1 MAVSLEW
8 LDVAVLALAAMAAGL
23 VNAIA
28 GGGTLISFPA
38 LLAAG
43 VPPLVANMT
52 NTVALVPGY
61 LGATWAQRQELQ
73 GQMGR
78 IRLLVPAGLLGGVV
92 GGVLLQATGEK
103 VFGDFVPYL
112 ILFAALLLSVQEIV
126 RGWVLRRIEASSRLA
141 AHLVWVQA
149 VWAVPPVFLAAIYGG
164 YFGAGLSVIVLAVL
178 GLVVDDTLTRLNGL
192 KQVLALAVNLA
203 ATTWFVG
210 TGQVLWPAAAV
221 MAVGALVGGML
232 GGKVAHRVSPQLLRV
247 GVVGVAVGVAIFY
260 LVR

>member
-1 MAVSLEW
+1 MAVSLDW

-61 LGATWAQRQELQ
+61 LGATWAQRQELR
-73 GQMGR
+73 GQVGR
-78 IRLLVPAGLLGGVV
+78 IRLLVPVGVLGGLV
-92 GGVLLQATGEK
+92 GGMLLQATGEK
-103 VFGDFVPYL
+103 IFGEFVPYL
-112 ILFAALLLSVQEIV
+112 ILFAALLLSAQEIV
-126 RGWVLRRIEASSRLA
+126 RGWVLRRIEASSQLA

-210 TGQVLWPAAAV
+210 TGQVLWPAVAV

-247 GVVGVAVGVAIFY
+247 GVVAVAVGVAIVY

>member
-1 MAVSLEW
+1 MAVSLDW
-8 LDVAVLALAAMAAGL
+8 LDVALLALAAMAAGL

-78 IRLLVPAGLLGGVV
+78 IRLLVPVGLLGGLI
-92 GGVLLQATGEK
+92 GGMLLQATGEK
-103 VFGDFVPYL
+103 IFGEFVPYL

-126 RGWVLRRIEASSRLA
+126 RGWVLRRIEVSSQLT

-178 GLVVDDTLTRLNGL
+178 GLGIDDTLTRLNGL
-192 KQVLALAVNLA
+192 KQLLALAVNLA

-210 TGQVLWPAAAV
+210 TGQVLWPAVTV

-247 GVVGVAVGVAIFY
+247 GVVAVGVGVAIVY

>member
-1 MAVSLEW
+1 MAVSLDW

-61 LGATWAQRQELQ
+61 LGATWAQRQELR
-73 GQMGR
+73 GQVGR
-78 IRLLVPAGLLGGVV
+78 IRLLVPVGVLGGLV
-92 GGVLLQATGEK
+92 GGMLLQATGEK
-103 VFGDFVPYL
+103 IFGEFVPYL
-112 ILFAALLLSVQEIV
+112 ILFAALLLSAQEIV
-126 RGWVLRRIEASSRLA
+126 RGWVLRRIEASSQLA

-210 TGQVLWPAAAV
+210 TGQVLWPAVAV

-247 GVVGVAVGVAIFY
+247 GVVAVAVGVA
-260 LVR
+260 

>member
-1 MAVSLEW
+1 M
-8 LDVAVLALAAMAAGL
+8 
-23 VNAIA
+23 
-28 GGGTLISFPA
+28 
-38 LLAAG
+38 
-43 VPPLVANMT
+43 
-52 NTVALVPGY
+52 
-61 LGATWAQRQELQ
+61 
-73 GQMGR
+73 
-78 IRLLVPAGLLGGVV
+78 
-92 GGVLLQATGEK
+92 LLQATGEK
-103 VFGDFVPYL
+103 IFGEFVPYL

-126 RGWVLRRIEASSRLA
+126 RGWVLRRIEVSSQLT

-178 GLVVDDTLTRLNGL
+178 GLGIDDTLTRLNGL
-192 KQVLALAVNLA
+192 KQLLALAVNLA

-210 TGQVLWPAAAV
+210 TGQVLWPAVTV

-247 GVVGVAVGVAIFY
+247 GVVAVGVGVAIVY

>member
-1 MAVSLEW
+1 M
-8 LDVAVLALAAMAAGL
+8 DVAVLALAAMAAGL

-61 LGATWAQRQELQ
+61 LGATWAQRQELR
-73 GQMGR
+73 GQVGR
-78 IRLLVPAGLLGGVV
+78 IRLLVPVGVLGGLV
-92 GGVLLQATGEK
+92 GGMLLQATGEK
-103 VFGDFVPYL
+103 IFGEFVPYL
-112 ILFAALLLSVQEIV
+112 ILFAALLLSAQEIV
-126 RGWVLRRIEASSRLA
+126 RGWVLRRIEASSQLA

-210 TGQVLWPAAAV
+210 TGQVLWPAVAV

-247 GVVGVAVGVAIFY
+247 GVVAVAVGVAIVY

>member
-8 LDVAVLALAAMAAGL
+8 LDVAVLVLAAMAAGL

-61 LGATWAQRQELQ
+61 LGATWAQRQELR
-73 GQMGR
+73 GQVGR

-112 ILFAALLLSVQEIV
+112 ILFAALLLSVQETV
-126 RGWVLRRIEASSRLA
+126 RRW
-141 AHLVWVQA
+141 
-149 VWAVPPVFLAAIYGG
+149 
-164 YFGAGLSVIVLAVL
+164 GA
-178 GLVVDDTLTRLNGL
+178 
-192 KQVLALAVNLA
+192 
-203 ATTWFVG
+203 
-210 TGQVLWPAAAV
+210 PAD
-221 MAVGALVGGML
+221 
-232 GGKVAHRVSPQLLRV
+232 
-247 GVVGVAVGVAIFY
+247 
-260 LVR
+260 

>member
-1 MAVSLEW
+1 
-8 LDVAVLALAAMAAGL
+8 
-23 VNAIA
+23 
-28 GGGTLISFPA
+28 
-38 LLAAG
+38 
-43 VPPLVANMT
+43 MT

-61 LGATWAQRQELQ
+61 LGATWAQRQELR
-73 GQMGR
+73 GQVGR
-78 IRLLVPAGLLGGVV
+78 IRLLVPVGVLGGLV
-92 GGVLLQATGEK
+92 GGMLLQATGEK
-103 VFGDFVPYL
+103 IFGEFVPYL
-112 ILFAALLLSVQEIV
+112 ILFAALLLSAQEIV
-126 RGWVLRRIEASSRLA
+126 RGWVLRRIEASSQLA

-210 TGQVLWPAAAV
+210 TGQVLWPAVAV
-221 MAVGALVGGML
+221 MAVGARVGGML

-247 GVVGVAVGVAIFY
+247 GVVAVAVGVAIVY
-260 LVR
+260 LVREASATQASQRSRETLGGARPTSEWMLKKLSFWDSV

>member
-8 LDVAVLALAAMAAGL
+8 LDVAVLVLAAMAAGL

-73 GQMGR
+73 GQVGR

-112 ILFAALLLSVQEIV
+112 ILFAALLLSVQETV
-126 RGWVLRRIEASSRLA
+126 RRWVLRRIEASGQLA
-141 AHLVWVQA
+141 AHPVWVQA

-203 ATTWFVG
+203 ATMWFVG

>member
-1 MAVSLEW
+1 MAVSLDW
-8 LDVAVLALAAMAAGL
+8 LDVALLALAAMAAGL

-78 IRLLVPAGLLGGVV
+78 IRLLVPVGLLGGLV
-92 GGVLLQATGEK
+92 GGMLLQATGEK
-103 VFGDFVPYL
+103 IFGEFVPYL

-126 RGWVLRRIEASSRLA
+126 RGWVLRRIEVSSQLT

-178 GLVVDDTLTRLNGL
+178 GLGIDDTLTRLNGL
-192 KQVLALAVNLA
+192 KQLLALAVNLA

-210 TGQVLWPAAAV
+210 TGQVLWPAVTV

-247 GVVGVAVGVAIFY
+247 GVVAVGVGVAIVY